1 MVDWHLVIAS
11 SMPRKTLD
19 TYKGNG
25 RFQADSWQNWD
36 RVPINR
42 RSSGTY
48 DLGDSAPILSVDIVV
63 VAKHA
68 PLFSCLKV
76 FSKL

>member
-11 SMPRKTLD
+11 SMPRKTSD

-25 RFQADSWQNWD
+25 RFQANSWQNWD
-36 RVPINR
+36 RILINR

-48 DLGDSAPILSVDIVV
+48 DLDDSAPILFDDIVV

-68 PLFSCLKV
+68 S
-76 FSKL
+76 